1 MTGGPA
7 PFKVGID
14 GESDAP
20 ARRDIVGPVMT
31 VMDRA
36 TNIVLTPRTEWAA
49 IGEEPGR
56 INDIYKGYV
65 VPLALIPAIAGFIGA
80 SIVGINIPGA
90 GTVRMGFFAGLVA
103 AILQFGLTLVLVY
116 ALSLIID
123 ALAPTFGGQKSPLAA
138 FKVAA
143 YSMTPTW
150 LAGVFN
156 LIPSISF
163 LSLLGLYGI
172 YVLYVGLPRLM
183 RAPQDK
189 ALGYVAVVVLS
200 AIVLTIVLAAVL
212 GLFMGRSIDL

>member
-1 MTGGPA
+1 
-7 PFKVGID
+7 
-14 GESDAP
+14 
-20 ARRDIVGPVMT
+20 MT

-36 TNIVLTPRTEWAA
+36 KNIVLTPRTEWAA

-56 INDIYKGYV
+56 IDDIYKGYV

-90 GTVRMGFFAGLVA
+90 GTVRTGFVTGLIG
-103 AILQFGLTLVLVY
+103 AILQFGLALALVY
-116 ALSLIID
+116 ALSLIVD
-123 ALAPTFGGQKSPLAA
+123 GLAPTFEGRKNPLAA

-150 LAGVFN
+150 LAGIFN

-163 LSLLGLYGI
+163 LTLLGLYGI

-183 RAPQDK
+183 RAPPDK
-189 ALGYVAVVVLS
+189 ALGYTAIVVLS
-200 AIVLTIVLAAVL
+200 ALVLTIVLAAVL